1 MRLNSTA
8 ARRYTAALALT
19 FALGSFST
27 STVAAERTVAA
38 AASTAPAAMANVRIE
53 NFGRVN
59 DHYYRG
65 AQPKG
70 GDFADLAALG
80 IKTVI
85 DLAEEGDRAE
95 EANATKAG
103 MKFVRIPMTTHET
116 PGPQTIAKFLA
127 LVNDP
132 ASQPVYVHCMGG
144 RHRTG
149 VMTAIYRMTADAW
162 TPLRAFSEMKQYK
175 FGADF
180 LHQEFKDFV
189 LGFTA
194 AAAPDGDHK

>member
-19 FALGSFST
+19 FALGSFPT
-27 STVAAERTVAA
+27 STAAAERAVAA

-70 GDFADLAALG
+70 GDFADLAVLG

-95 EANATKAG
+95 EGNATKAG